1 MIIPSYC
8 LKLLRIFLLLFSPS
22 TLTSSQCWTYPPP
35 PPCPPA
41 RSSSL
46 GSRRRGGTSSPTW
59 STGCTSYPHLGHQLG
74 QHCQQPGNPHHVEPS
89 AHNLTILSENNYVSS
104 LQRLVSDYRKPLEE
118 TQPPILSQAKVDML
132 HIFIWYTTNYI
143 DPMLTTLFTL

>member
-22 TLTSSQCWTYPPP
+22 TLTSSRCWTYPPP

-74 QHCQQPGNPHHVEPS
+74 QHCQQPGNLHHVEPS
-89 AHNLTILSENNYVSS
+89 AQLDNP
-104 LQRLVSDYRKPLEE
+104 QREQLCVKSATTCLRLPKTSRRD
-118 TQPPILSQAKVDML
+118 T
-132 HIFIWYTTNYI
+132 TTNSQPGQGRHVAHFYLVYNKLYF
-143 DPMLTTLFTL
+143 LTKL